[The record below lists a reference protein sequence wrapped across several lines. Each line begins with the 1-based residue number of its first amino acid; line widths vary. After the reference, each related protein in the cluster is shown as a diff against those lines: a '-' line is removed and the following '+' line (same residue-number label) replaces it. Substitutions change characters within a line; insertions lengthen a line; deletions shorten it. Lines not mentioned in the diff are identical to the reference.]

1 VRIRA
6 MAEAVYLAFRIG
18 DRLVQVGRHSS
29 RCVIGTYRGGARS
42 AAAVDASVVFAA
54 KSFCHCRPLAVL
66 GRGLQATERSAPTPG
81 LPE

>member
-1 VRIRA
+1 LYDVVEIEVRQHR
-6 MAEAVYLAFRIG
+6 FG